1 MGSTSIDD
9 PRRLHRLHRSQ
20 RHEPAHIIQWFPCIR
35 CSVLVPFSE
44 HMTVLR
50 DVAEPKKRQMTPMKL
65 QVSDRYPRDT
75 RSDFLQSLDVHSLQ
89 IMSTIPEEELEETE
103 EVARPLS
110 WWTAAAGSYLPRVSL
125 SPRPLRRQSQR
136 AARVSAASDPAA
148 ATYRSAMNDFGPAFA
163 RTMWLGDWDTV
174 ALAAVPQKPPH
185 QPAQFK
191 RKRERRGGG
200 GRHCAH
206 NVIGFPH
213 SLTFQNSTN
222 NP

>member
-1 MGSTSIDD
+1 
-9 PRRLHRLHRSQ
+9 
-20 RHEPAHIIQWFPCIR
+20 
-35 CSVLVPFSE
+35 
-44 HMTVLR
+44 MTVLR
-50 DVAEPKKRQMTPMKL
+50 DVAESKKRQMTPMKL

-110 WWTAAAGSYLPRVSL
+110 WWTAAAGSCPRRL
-125 SPRPLRRQSQR
+125 QRQSQR

-148 ATYRSAMNDFGPAFA
+148 ATYRSAMNDFGPAAA

-206 NVIGFPH
+206 NVIRFPQ

-222 NP
+222 NL